1 VDKVGE
7 FVLKLRV
14 INPMWFTINKNGVFI
29 MRILSLLLLVT
40 TSATAS
46 INAVAD
52 TCGELAAKFA
62 DEDKRDMMSVGQ
74 MDDLRLC
81 VGEWMR
87 DQVLQH
93 NRPTNAALSEAAS
106 ALPTAQ
112 MIQK

>member
-1 VDKVGE
+1 MDKVGE

-106 ALPTAQ
+106 TLPTAQ